1 MPATGK
7 LILGTVQFG
16 LDYGINNRTGKPTAE
31 SVAAILD
38 LAFQQGIRILDT
50 AEAYGNAQEVIGDY
64 HRASSHRFGIVTK
77 FSAGRKDLSDNLSER
92 VAQDL
97 KTLGVDHLY
106 AYMFH
111 SFKDFET
118 YYEGYRT
125 DIESLKAQGLIRK
138 FGVSVYTN
146 SELESLL
153 AYPVDLV
160 QLPFNMLDNQA
171 QRGSLIAAAKQK
183 GMEVHT
189 RSVFLQGLFFM
200 ESLPE
205 KLKALKPYLD
215 QVAKASVTYGIGLSD
230 IALNYVVQQEQIDQ
244 VLIGVDTV
252 AQLNQNLESLN
263 CRMPAEL
270 MAQLNALR
278 VEDDSLLNPS
288 TWNS

>member
-1 MPATGK
+1 MLHK

-16 LDYGINNRTGKPTAE
+16 LDYDINNRSGKPTADGV
-31 SVAAILD
+31 SAILD
-38 LAFQQGIRILDT
+38 LAFQRGIRILDT

-64 HRASSHRFGIVTK
+64 HRASSNRFEIVTK
-77 FSAGRKDLSDNLSER
+77 FSAGRKDLSENLTER

-97 KTLGVDHLY
+97 KTLNVDHLY
-106 AYMFH
+106 SYMFH
-111 SFKDFET
+111 SYKDFEA
-118 YYEGYRT
+118 YYERYRS
-125 DIESLKAQGLIRK
+125 DIETLKEQGLIKK

-146 SELESLL
+146 NELESLL

-171 QRGSLIAAAKQK
+171 QRGDLIAAAKQK

-200 ESLPE
+200 ETLPE
-205 KLKALKPYLD
+205 KLKALKPYLEE
-215 QVAKASVTYGIGLSD
+215 VSGLSKTHGISLAD

-252 AQLNQNLESLN
+252 AQLNQNLESLD
-263 CRMPAEL
+263 RALPAEL
-270 MAQLNALR
+270 MAQIDVLN
-278 VEDDSLLNPS
+278 VKENTLLNPS

>member
-1 MPATGK
+1 MLHK

-16 LDYGINNRTGKPTAE
+16 LDYGINNRSGKPTAE
-31 SVAAILD
+31 RVSAILD
-38 LAFQQGIRILDT
+38 LAFQRGIRILDT

-64 HRASSHRFGIVTK
+64 HRTSSNRFKIVTK
-77 FSAGRKDLSDNLSER
+77 YSAGRNDLPDNLPER

-97 KTLGVDHLY
+97 KTLNVDQLY
-106 AYMFH
+106 GYMFH
-111 SFKDFET
+111 SWKDFEM
-118 YYEGYRT
+118 YYDRYRS
-125 DIESLKAQGLIRK
+125 DIESLKEQGLIKK

-171 QRGSLIAAAKQK
+171 QRGALIAAARQK

-200 ESLPE
+200 EPLPE
-205 KLKALKPYLD
+205 KLKALKPYLKE
-215 QVAKASVTYGIGLSD
+215 VSELSNIHGLSLAD
-230 IALNYVVQQEQIDQ
+230 IALNYAVQQEQIDQ

-252 AQLNQNLESLN
+252 AQLNQNLESLD
-263 CRMPAEL
+263 RPL
-270 MAQLNALR
+270 SGKLIAQLDQIN
-278 VEDDSLLNPS
+278 VKEHTLLNPS

>member
-1 MPATGK
+1 MHHK

-16 LDYGINNRTGKPTAE
+16 LQYGINNKAGKPNAE

-38 LAFQQGIRILDT
+38 LAFQQGVRILDT
-50 AEAYGNAQEVIGDY
+50 AEAYGDAQEVIGGY
-64 HRASSHRFGIVTK
+64 HRTSSYRFEIVTK
-77 FSAGRKDLSDNLSER
+77 FSAGRKDLPEELPER

-97 KTLGVDHLY
+97 KTLETDHLY

-111 SFKDFET
+111 SYKDFET
-118 YYEGYRT
+118 YYEGYRA
-125 DIESLKAQGLIRK
+125 DLEALKAQGLIK
-138 FGVSVYTN
+138 KIGVSVYTN
-146 SELESLL
+146 AELEHLL

-160 QLPFNMLDNQA
+160 QLPFNMLDNWA
-171 QRGSLIAAAKQK
+171 QRGALIAAAKQK

-215 QVAKASVTYGIGLSD
+215 EVAALSKTYKVSLSD
-230 IALNYVVQQEQIDQ
+230 IALNYAVQQEHIDR
-244 VLIGVDTV
+244 VLVGVDTA
-252 AQLNQNLESLN
+252 AQLSQNFESLN
-263 CRMPAEL
+263 RPLTGEL
-270 MAQLNALR
+270 MAQLDGIAVKENT
-278 VEDDSLLNPS
+278 LLNPS